1 MDIKT
6 NLYPS
11 FWKIIKHRFN
21 DKNINKDLK
30 CPMNASDYQAVQQ
43 AANIY
48 KLVYETIFSRT
59 RGRISDPKE
68 LSLDENDLLEI
79 YTERLNNVIANPRV
93 RRLFS
98 SLTLDDEIQ
107 QLDFM
112 LNNSVD
118 ETADMNFVVGILVLG
133 MTIEWLQ
140 PQVDSIMHTSVM
152 IGGKEEKKLLDNHKN
167 MIDRLDSMK
176 IELNKRIRDYGY
188 MYNSYINTES

>member
-1 MDIKT
+1 M
-6 NLYPS
+6 LLP
-11 FWKIIKHRFN
+11 
-21 DKNINKDLK
+21 
-30 CPMNASDYQAVQQ
+30 
-43 AANIY
+43 
-48 KLVYETIFSRT
+48 YETVFSRT
-59 RGRISDPKE
+59 RGRINDVKE
-68 LSLDENDLLEI
+68 LSLSENDLLEI

-107 QLDFM
+107 QLDFT

-152 IGGKEEKKLLDNHKN
+152 IGSKEEKKLLDNHKN
-167 MIDRLDSMK
+167 MIERLDSMK
-176 IELNKRIRDYGY
+176 KEQNKMIRDYGY
-188 MYNSYINTES
+188 MYNSYIKES

>member
-1 MDIKT
+1 MT
-6 NLYPS
+6 LP
-11 FWKIIKHRFN
+11 
-21 DKNINKDLK
+21 
-30 CPMNASDYQAVQQ
+30 
-43 AANIY
+43 
-48 KLVYETIFSRT
+48 YETIFSRT

-79 YTERLNNVIANPRV
+79 YTERLHNVIGKPRV

-98 SLTLDDEIQ
+98 SIALDDEIQ
-107 QLDFM
+107 QINFT

-118 ETADMNFVVGILVLG
+118 EASDIDFVTDLLILG

-140 PQVDSIMHTSVM
+140 PQVDSILHTSVM

-176 IELNKRIRDYGY
+176 TELNKTIRDYGY
-188 MYNSYINTES
+188 MYNSYINSES

>member
-1 MDIKT
+1 MT
-6 NLYPS
+6 LP
-11 FWKIIKHRFN
+11 
-21 DKNINKDLK
+21 
-30 CPMNASDYQAVQQ
+30 
-43 AANIY
+43 
-48 KLVYETIFSRT
+48 YETIFSRI

-79 YTERLNNVIANPRV
+79 YTERLSNVISNPRV

-107 QLDFM
+107 QLDFT

-118 ETADMNFVVGILVLG
+118 ETADMNFVIGILVLG

-152 IGGKEEKKLLDNHKN
+152 IGGKEEKRVLDNHKN
-167 MIDRLDSMK
+167 MIERLDSMK
-176 IELNKRIRDYGY
+176 KEQNKMIRDYFIVSVLRKY
-188 MYNSYINTES
+188 FDKTSIELLENLKANYTTT